1 MTRSPEHLDTDFN
14 RERDANQYQMVY
26 LLRRAGYE
34 FIFLVPATQAAYL
47 SGAQALLR
55 IRFRTPAQEQEV
67 VLDLQTVE
75 DFYESLNRFMEYVS
89 LERLK
94 RPRPY

>member
-14 RERDANQYQMVY
+14 RERDASKYQMVY
-26 LLRRAGYE
+26 LMRRAGYE
-34 FIFLVPATQAAYL
+34 FIFLVPTTHAAYL
-47 SGAQALLR
+47 SGAQALLQMH
-55 IRFRTPAQEQEV
+55 FRTPPQGQEV

-75 DFYESLNRFMEYVS
+75 DFYESLSRLMEYVS
-89 LERLK
+89 IERLK